1 MSEVFATQLTAVA
14 NVVLAVFAIITAVLA
29 GLAFRKQAREVS
41 DQAEMLRQAAADRER
56 EAAERRRA
64 QALEVYVYREG
75 HSPEYELDPYVI
87 SARVF
92 NTSRQPVYSV
102 QFSWHVD
109 GQPVGIERWRGHLA
123 PGADV
128 EEVFECRDVR
138 AGAVDAKVTFQD
150 RAGAWWARR
159 GQDGDLMEI
168 AEPPD

>member
-1 MSEVFATQLTAVA
+1 MSEVFAGQLTAVA

-29 GLAFRKQAREVS
+29 GLAFRKQSREVS
-41 DQAEMLRQAAADRER
+41 DQAEMLRQATADRER

-75 HSPEYELDPYVI
+75 HSPEYDLDPYVI

-92 NTSRQPVYSV
+92 NTSRQPVYNV
-102 QFSWHVD
+102 EFSWHVD
-109 GQPVGIERWRGHLA
+109 GQPVGIEQWRGHLP

-150 RAGAWWARR
+150 RGGAWWARWGHR
-159 GQDGDLMEI
+159 GDLVEI
-168 AEPPD
+168 AEPSD